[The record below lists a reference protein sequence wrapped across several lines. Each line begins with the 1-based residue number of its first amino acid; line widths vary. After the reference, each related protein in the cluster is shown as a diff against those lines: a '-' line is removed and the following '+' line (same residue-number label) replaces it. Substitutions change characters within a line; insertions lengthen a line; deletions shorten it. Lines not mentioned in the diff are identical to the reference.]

1 MVIVEIGGGILL
13 VAAAV
18 ATTWMLWVGIL
29 GALGAT
35 RFERCAQCQHL
46 ELSSSM
52 AGGRQCPHCRHLRL
66 LHHMDVIHGGRT
78 LH

>member
-1 MVIVEIGGGILL
+1 MVIVEIGGGILV

-18 ATTWMLWVGIL
+18 AATLMLWVGVL

-35 RFERCAQCQHL
+35 RLERCDQCRHL

-52 AGGRQCPHCRHLRL
+52 APGRECPHCRHLRL
-66 LHHMDVIHGGRT
+66 LHHRVVIHGGHT
-78 LH
+78 VH

>member
-1 MVIVEIGGGILL
+1 MVIVEIGGSILV

-18 ATTWMLWVGIL
+18 AATLMLWVGVM

-35 RFERCAQCQHL
+35 RFERCARCRHL

-52 AGGRQCPHCRHLRL
+52 GPERECPHCRHLRL
-66 LHHMDVIHGGRT
+66 LHHMVVIHRGRT
-78 LH
+78 VH